1 MNMGKMGLLSSLQEF
16 DIYSSSSD
24 LFLSINC
31 SCKEYSYARLK
42 VDN

>member
-24 LFLSINC
+24 LNC